1 MDLGHPAAAVEG
13 YAGGDLSWVSPTAY
27 VHACGNA
34 IRFSTVGEG
43 NAGHRRTVWGQ
54 GNSIGAVAA
63 CPHRR
68 VILYAERQKELQDPR
83 VFVYDVE
90 RDEVVQVLQCEGEL
104 GIVAIALCRD
114 EPWAAVLG
122 DAPEHAVMLW
132 DWADGTL
139 LARASAR
146 SSRATMVSFDPMNA
160 NAIASVGTKLELWE
174 LVSSEAGEVFLLAD
188 PVVNLEQDDRDFT
201 AHCWAPGHAL
211 FLGSDTGEVL
221 HVNARAG
228 KKMPGAGWVAVFD
241 DAPIGALAL
250 TPKHLVVGGASGNV
264 ACLLLGNS
272 SFESDLNE
280 QLVDGPVAT
289 LCFSPQY
296 DCMVVGTSDGSIF
309 TCGIPDEMLDAAPG
323 WPEAAALS
331 MGVGSRAPDGPL
343 SGLALLRSAPL
354 ALSVG
359 AWGTLSTWRLP
370 SLDLV
375 QVRPPPPFP
384 VLTGQVSSLPS
395 Y

>member
-132 DWADGTL
+132 DWALNPFRRRTHHGRQRQKSSMGGRPDGQG
-139 LARASAR
+139 RQR
-146 SSRATMVSFDPMNA
+146 EQSR
-160 NAIASVGTKLELWE
+160 
-174 LVSSEAGEVFLLAD
+174 
-188 PVVNLEQDDRDFT
+188 
-201 AHCWAPGHAL
+201 
-211 FLGSDTGEVL
+211 
-221 HVNARAG
+221 
-228 KKMPGAGWVAVFD
+228 GAGVVAR
-241 DAPIGALAL
+241 
-250 TPKHLVVGGASGNV
+250 
-264 ACLLLGNS
+264 
-272 SFESDLNE
+272 
-280 QLVDGPVAT
+280 
-289 LCFSPQY
+289 
-296 DCMVVGTSDGSIF
+296 
-309 TCGIPDEMLDAAPG
+309 
-323 WPEAAALS
+323 PEE
-331 MGVGSRAPDGPL
+331 
-343 SGLALLRSAPL
+343 
-354 ALSVG
+354 
-359 AWGTLSTWRLP
+359 
-370 SLDLV
+370 
-375 QVRPPPPFP
+375 RPPPRLLPPRGPSQGCRGAFDRTESTL
-384 VLTGQVSSLPS
+384 VKNKIRLVVSGGG
-395 Y
+395 